1 MGMAL
6 HEPRSTSRSGGSK
19 TKGCPESFF
28 HPQPELPGAD
38 DLLTDSNTLQVLQEY
53 FPHFRKLRAVF
64 RTQHSTRVNIYPYKG
79 IYLVKDFTGKEFGDD
94 TARNALQVI
103 QFYHNCDFKEAL
115 AILAARLGYTSTGT
129 QSPQRSPVPRPPVP
143 VGTEK
148 ETEAA
153 QVSAALW
160 DRVTQ
165 DFRSNF
171 HRFALSQGVT
181 EAHLKKWHVG
191 SSSGGSAILTV
202 FGHRDTGG
210 AYVNLKHFA
219 YTPSGSRDKERKP
232 FYLKNPA
239 GKKYGQCL
247 YGIHLLR
254 EGVPVVL
261 VESEKTAVLASF
273 FYPQFDF
280 VSTGGASSL
289 SKEKAEALKGKSGYV
304 LVDAD
309 STGRSLGT
317 YRMLKKHQ
325 LDFTPVDLFP
335 LRADGYD
342 LADAL
347 RDGLRPDITEWR
359 FQLRPEAKGPDYTLH
374 VNRYIGEQAASL
386 VNYIQQ
392 HGKVLLKARTGT
404 GKTTFALEELAR
416 RVRGRVIILEPLT
429 VIVDAIARSRYG
441 EIAVIKQ
448 GATHEDVQTAL
459 HSKITVCTYDSFAK
473 MPPAADDDLIICDEV
488 HELLSGY
495 GMPDKRSKYEYLFRQ
510 LLAARNVLCISAT
523 PPEFLREY
531 GFKYVEVK
539 AGQSN
544 KLLLTP
550 ITYKGKIQHELARLL
565 PTLDFAGYQYLIRL
579 NNLKHIEQIVGSFK
593 GLAAGQIAVLSSGS
607 KGVAGSVYQA
617 ITETKHIPENVRLI
631 FTTSL
636 IDCGVDIYNQHL
648 RVIVA
653 EHENEHLS
661 LSNTLQ
667 FMARARRIPLLP
679 VTVYKQERK
688 GRDFDGE
695 AAYRDILEF
704 AQQERLF
711 LNTLSDRYQELTP
724 YLPTGSY
731 AYRETAK
738 YCRYEAATKRY
749 EVNRLLIHFEVEQ
762 AAIRSTATAGFFSQL
777 AAQGHIVMQDS
788 RQVKVE
794 KTPES
799 EELDKAAN
807 AARQLIEEEALAL
820 LEKGCPTTTYTALH
834 HATRD
839 LELRKQIVRLGY
851 DVRVNEE
858 ASQLQEAHQYL
869 FTSKPALVVL
879 KNYLKLQER
888 GTVPEEIVSLMR
900 EHKGARKFG
909 DLLNRMDTYGRIKHY
924 GRLSPAD
931 KRDVERIMRHK
942 QAIADKVT
950 ESTSINNKIGNRVTA
965 GTITAVVNS
974 DRALAI
980 KLSKDKAMQL
990 FHLLFEADTVV
1001 VKENGRAVKYFGVVA
1016 DKTRAIL
1023 ADGIA
1028 AGAAVAA

>member
-1 MGMAL
+1 MAL
-6 HEPRSTSRSGGSK
+6 HETRSTSRGGGSK
-19 TKGCPESFF
+19 TKGCPKSIF

-38 DLLTDSNTLQVLQEY
+38 DLVADSSTLQVLQEY

-64 RTQHSTRVNIYPYKG
+64 QTQHSKRVNIYQYKG
-79 IYLVKDFTGKEFGDD
+79 VYLVKDFTGKEFGDD
-94 TARNALQVI
+94 AARNVLQVI
-103 QFYHNCDFKEAL
+103 QFYHNCEFKEAL
-115 AILAARLGYTSTGT
+115 ALLAAKLGYTSTGAPA
-129 QSPQRSPVPRPPVP
+129 PQRSPVPRPPVP

-148 ETEAA
+148 GTEAA

-171 HRFALSQGVT
+171 HRHALSLGVP

-191 SSSGGSAILTV
+191 SSSSGGSTLLTV
-202 FGHRDTGG
+202 FGHRDTSG

-219 YTPSGSRDKERKP
+219 YTPSGGRDKERKP

-254 EGVPVVL
+254 EGVPVVI

-280 VSTGGASSL
+280 VPTGGASSL
-289 SKEKAEALKGKSGYV
+289 SKEKVKALKGKSGYV
-304 LVDAD
+304 LMDAD
-309 STGRSLGT
+309 STGRSLST
-317 YRMLKKHQ
+317 YRMLKNHQ
-325 LDFTPVDLFP
+325 LAFTPVDLFP
-335 LRADGYD
+335 FRTDGYD

-347 RDGLRPDITEWR
+347 RDGLRPDITDWR
-359 FQLRPEAKGPDYTLH
+359 FQLRPEAKGPHYTLYVH
-374 VNRYIGEQAASL
+374 RYIGEQDAPLAD
-386 VNYIQQ
+386 YIQQ

-404 GKTTFALEELAR
+404 GKTTFALEALAR
-416 RVRGRVIILEPLT
+416 RVRGRIIILEPLT

-441 EIAVIKQ
+441 EIAIIKQ
-448 GATHEDVQTAL
+448 GATYEDVQTAL

-473 MPPAADDDLIICDEV
+473 LPPVTDDDLIICDEV

-495 GMPDKRSKYEYLFRQ
+495 GMPDKRSKYEYLFKQ

-523 PPEFLREY
+523 PPDFLQEY

-539 AGQSN
+539 AGLSN
-544 KLLLTP
+544 KLLLSP
-550 ITYKGKIQHELARLL
+550 ITYKGKVQHELARLL
-565 PTLDFAGYQYLIRL
+565 PTLDFANYQYLIRL
-579 NNLKHIEQIVGSFK
+579 NNLKHIDQVADSFK
-593 GLAAGQIAVLSSGS
+593 GLAAEQVAVLSSGS

-617 ITETKHIPENVRLI
+617 ITETKHMPENVRLI

-667 FMARARRIPLLP
+667 FMARARKIPLLP

-688 GRDFDGE
+688 GREFDRE
-695 AAYRDILEF
+695 AAYQAYLEF
-704 AQQERLF
+704 AQQECLF
-711 LNTLSDRYQELTP
+711 LNTLNDRYQKLTP

-738 YCRYEAATKRY
+738 YCRYEEATQRY
-749 EVNRLLIHFEVEQ
+749 EVNRLLIHYEVEQ
-762 AAIRSTATAGFFSQL
+762 AAIRSTATADFFSQL
-777 AAQGHIVMQDS
+777 AAEGHVAMQDA

-799 EELDKAAN
+799 EELDRAAK
-807 AARQLIEEEALAL
+807 AARQLVEEEALTL
-820 LEKGCPTTTYTALH
+820 LEKGCATTTYTALH
-834 HATRD
+834 RATRD

-858 ASQLQEAHQYL
+858 ASQLQEAHQHL
-869 FTSKPALVVL
+869 LASKPALVVF

-888 GTVPEEIVSLMR
+888 DTVPEETVSLMR

-909 DLLNRMDTYGRIKHY
+909 DLLNKMDTYDRIKHY
-924 GRLSPAD
+924 ERLSPAD

-942 QAIADKVT
+942 QAIAEKVT

-965 GTITAVVNS
+965 DTITAVMNS
-974 DRALAI
+974 DRDLAI
-980 KLSKDKAMQL
+980 KLTKDKAMQL
-990 FHLLFEADTVV
+990 FHILFEADTVV
-1001 VKENGRAVKYFGVVA
+1001 VKEKGRTVKYFGIVA
-1016 DKTRAIL
+1016 DKTKAIL
-1023 ADGIA
+1023 AGSIA
-1028 AGAAVAA
+1028 AGIVGSA